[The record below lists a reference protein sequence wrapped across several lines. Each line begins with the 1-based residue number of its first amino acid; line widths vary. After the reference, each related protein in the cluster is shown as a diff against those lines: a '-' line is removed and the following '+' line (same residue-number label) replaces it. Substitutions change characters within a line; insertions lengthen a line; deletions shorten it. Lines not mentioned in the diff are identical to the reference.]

1 MVGDHEDPDL
11 LQLEDLVEELGLSA
25 LGYRAAFKRESS
37 GRVTVRFEHPL
48 LLDNQWSVTKDPSR
62 PDWQSWVRDRILS
75 WPDLALVREAVI
87 RAESVPIVAALRNG
101 AIIGCLGQSAEA
113 SEGAVRAIALAGRA
127 LAAASVL
134 TDEEVDWLDRALD
147 ADQEWLR

>member
-1 MVGDHEDPDL
+1 MVGDHGDPDL
-11 LQLEDLVEELGLSA
+11 LELADLVEELGLRT

-62 PDWQSWVRDRILS
+62 PDWQNWVRERILS
-75 WPDLALVREAVI
+75 WPDLALVGEAVI

-101 AIIGCLGQSAEA
+101 AIIGRLGQSADV

-127 LAAASVL
+127 LVAASVL
-134 TDEEVDWLDRALD
+134 TDEEADWLDRALE